1 MYLDKVEI
9 HGFKSFGDAVK
20 LSIPQGITGVIGP
33 NGSGKS
39 NVSDAI
45 RWVLGEQS
53 AKSLRGSNMQDIIFA
68 GTEKRKSLGY
78 AEVALTIKNPDQAVP
93 IAYNEIVVK
102 RRVYRSGE
110 SEYFINGSTC
120 RLKDVQELFMDTG
133 IGKDGYSI
141 IGQGQIDRVLSSKPE
156 ERRTLFEEAA
166 GIYKYKV
173 RRQEAER
180 KLEKQRDNLVR
191 IQDII
196 LEIEGRLEPLSIE
209 AEKTT
214 QFLKLKESLKEVD
227 VNIFIF
233 EIERIE
239 KEIAALNELITSIEL
254 QIKDAQEE
262 ENALKA
268 RQVESKQKKDALYT
282 NIETLISEISNL
294 EKQQEKRQ
302 SQITINE
309 EKVINIETLL
319 EQVVEDQKAQALD
332 HQNKKER
339 LSLLET
345 KRTALEIEH
354 ASKMTIIEQEETRVN
369 ALIKALSDLEGTI
382 DSSKEELHQKMREID
397 LFEAELQKNDGMEAQ
412 LDYRLSQISEQIAL
426 LNSDIQHQEVKGKL
440 LEKQKS
446 EGLTKLEDLKARLV
460 KVQESKQALEKDKF
474 TKEKALNQMTQNMI
488 QTERQMKWL
497 EQIKEEHEGY
507 YGSVKQVL
515 KLAKGEASRWQ
526 GIVGVVGELVE
537 VSREYET
544 AIVTALGGAIQN
556 IVTRS
561 EKDAKDMITVM
572 KQRGISRVTFLPQD
586 TVRSSQPINENSLKS
601 EKGFLGFGNELI
613 KYPAEYSNIISSL
626 LGRILIID
634 NMDNASR
641 IARKYQYKYKL
652 VTLEGEVFNSGGS
665 LSGGS
670 TKNQSNNIFSRAR
683 ELKEAAEKCADYQK
697 QVESHKVLLETLNA
711 SLSEE
716 TREVEALTLEINAL
730 DTKVKEHALEWD
742 KTEHALKLTKA
753 NQLQLLTERN
763 NIEDNLEQIK
773 SGRADV
779 KERTQE
785 LKATIGDD
793 EEALEALEKKLTQLK
808 QEKDEANNAL
818 TEKKISL
825 SNTKQ
830 NMKYMLEQM
839 REIEE
844 ALSGQGEKQ
853 EQITQKMAK
862 FEQEK
867 QALLEENTHI
877 EVLIQEDK
885 KGIEVALEKRK
896 QYDVEKVT
904 LEQEEVKLTEIINK
918 ATEKLSNLKE
928 ERYRL
933 ENKKDNSAIQKQ
945 NWGNTMWEQYELT
958 YNRALEYKMEDYS
971 ITELKKRSVDMRG
984 QIKQIGNVN
993 VNAVEEY
1000 KETKTRYEFLTG
1012 QKEDMEKAEAAL
1024 IEMIDELMSQMKEI
1038 FRAQFAIIAEN
1049 FTEVFKELFGGG
1061 EAYLQ
1066 LLDEEN
1072 ILESGIEIIA
1082 KPPGKKL
1089 QNMTLLSGGERTL
1102 TAISLIFGILKLKPS
1117 PFCVLD
1123 EIEAALDD
1131 ANVLRFADYL
1141 EKLSKETQ
1149 FIVITHRKGTMERA
1163 HTLYGVTMQERG
1175 VSTILSI
1182 ELEDASNYM
1191 DQKKSN

>member
-20 LSIPQGITGVIGP
+20 LSIPKGITGVIGP

-53 AKSLRGSNMQDIIFA
+53 AKSLRGSKMEDIIFA

-78 AEVALTIKNPDQAVP
+78 AEVALTIKNPDQMVP
-93 IAYNEIVVK
+93 IAYTEIVVK

-110 SEYFINGSTC
+110 SEYFINGSAC

-180 KLEKQRDNLVR
+180 KLEKQRDNLLR

-214 QFLKLKESLKEVD
+214 RFLKLKERLKEID

-239 KEIAALNELITSIEL
+239 KELAALNELIHSVEG
-254 QIKDAQEE
+254 QIKEAKDKQETLE
-262 ENALKA
+262 GNQEKCN
-268 RQVESKQKKDALYT
+268 QNKDVLYQ

-294 EKQQEKRQ
+294 EKEQEKRQ
-302 SQITINE
+302 SQIKINE

-319 EQVVEDQKAQALD
+319 EQVMEDHKAQEID
-332 HQNKKER
+332 NQNKKER

-354 ASKMTIIEQEETRVN
+354 ASKVAIIEQEEQRVN
-369 ALIKALSDLEGTI
+369 TLIKALNDLEGTI
-382 DSSKEELHQKMREID
+382 DGSKEELHQKLREID
-397 LFEAELQKNDGMEAQ
+397 LFEVELQKNDGIEAQ
-412 LDYRLSQISEQIAL
+412 LEYRKTQIDEQIAM
-426 LNSDIQHQEVKGKL
+426 LNSDIQHQEVSVKL
-440 LEKQKS
+440 LEKQKAETS
-446 EGLTKLEDLKARLV
+446 ENLSTLKTSFQNALETHT
-460 KVQESKQALEKDKF
+460 QLEKDRVSA
-474 TKEKALNQMTQNMI
+474 EKNLNHIKQNLI
-488 QTERQMKWL
+488 QTERQVKWL

-507 YGSVKQVL
+507 FKSVKQVL
-515 KLAKGEASRWQ
+515 KVAQSDTQRWQ
-526 GIVGVVGELVE
+526 GIIGVVGELVE
-537 VSREYET
+537 VPKAYET

-556 IVTRS
+556 IVTVT
-561 EKDAKDMITVM
+561 EKDAKDMIGVM
-572 KQRGISRVTFLPQD
+572 KKQGISRVTFLPQD
-586 TVRSSQPINENSLKS
+586 TVRPSTPIHETSLKS
-601 EKGFLGFGNELI
+601 EKGFLGFGSELI
-613 KYPAEYSNIISSL
+613 QYDASYNNIISSL

-634 NMDNASR
+634 NMENASR
-641 IARKYQYKYKL
+641 IARQYKYKYKL

-670 TKNQSNNIFSRAR
+670 NKNESNNIFSRAR
-683 ELKEAAEKCADYQK
+683 ELKEAQERL
-697 QVESHKVLLETLNA
+697 ESYRGTLQEQEIAYEMLTKDFNSQTDQLKALQDKISLLDETLKNY
-711 SLSEE
+711 S
-716 TREVEALTLEINAL
+716 
-730 DTKVKEHALEWD
+730 LEWD
-742 KTEHALKLTKA
+742 KTTHALKLTKG
-753 NQLQLLTERN
+753 NQLQLITERN
-763 NIEDNLEQIK
+763 SIEDNIEELT
-773 SGRADV
+773 SGRSSIKA
-779 KERTQE
+779 RLIA
-785 LKATIGDD
+785 LKDSIGEDKNTLATL
-793 EEALEALEKKLTQLK
+793 EEKLALLK
-808 QEKDEANNAL
+808 QEKDEGNAIL

-825 SNTKQ
+825 SNTEQ
-830 NMKYMLEQM
+830 NMKYMIEQM
-839 REIEE
+839 KELETAIH
-844 ALSGQGEKQ
+844 GQGEKN
-853 EQITQKMAK
+853 EQLALKMAK
-862 FEQEK
+862 FETEK
-867 QALLEENTHI
+867 QSLHEENKAIRALVAEGSSQIT
-877 EVLIQEDK
+877 L
-885 KGIEVALEKRK
+885 ALEKRK
-896 QYDVEKVT
+896 AYDAQKITLEEETAKINGAIQKVT
-904 LEQEEVKLTEIINK
+904 EALNL
-918 ATEKLSNLKE
+918 LKE

-933 ENKKDNSAIQKQ
+933 ESRKENSNMQKQ

-958 YNRALEYKMEDYS
+958 YNRALSLKLEDVA
-971 ITELKKRSVDMRG
+971 ITDLKKRSVEMKG

-1000 KETKTRYEFLTG
+1000 KETKTRYEFFMA
-1012 QKEDMEKAEAAL
+1012 QKEDMEKAEATL
-1024 IEMIDELMSQMKEI
+1024 LEMIEELMVQMKDI
-1038 FRAQFAIIAEN
+1038 FRAQFSIIAEN
-1049 FTEVFKELFGGG
+1049 FTQVFRELFGGG

-1131 ANVLRFADYL
+1131 ANVIRFADYL
-1141 EKLSKETQ
+1141 EKLSAETQ

-1163 HTLYGVTMQERG
+1163 NTLYGVTMQERG

-1182 ELEDASNYM
+1182 ELEDANKYINE
-1191 DQKKSN
+1191 KKPS